1 MARRFL
7 TFAAAA
13 IIILSLALAF
23 GLFYLGERKQRDRV
37 AEAPPSIA
45 VPEIREALPPQA
57 PRTPDVR
64 RPQPQRPD
72 AFEFAPLEPPAQL
85 TPGAVT
91 TDLARL
97 IVSRYRPATKD
108 VSAHLDLELHEI
120 IERYAPEELQPGGP
134 YVYAVSPTALRL
146 GSLLFSGQLVEK
158 LGQEARRARTESPE
172 GMGLSPEQSEEVLR
186 LTAAWLRGVALCPR
200 LVRQG
205 AASPAPLRP
214 GECEGAME
222 WVHGLL
228 DRKGLVEVEAAASG
242 ILQGLA
248 ARIEKRE

>member
-7 TFAAAA
+7 TFAAATVV
-13 IIILSLALAF
+13 ILSLVLALGF
-23 GLFYLGERKQRDRV
+23 FYLGERKQRDKV
-37 AEAPPSIA
+37 VEAPPSIA
-45 VPEIREALPPQA
+45 VPEIREAVP

-64 RPQPQRPD
+64 RPQPQRPE
-72 AFEFAPLEPPAQL
+72 AFEFAPREPPAQL

-97 IVSRYRPATKD
+97 MVSRYRPATED
-108 VSAHLDLELHEI
+108 APAHLDLRLDEI

-146 GSLLFSGQLVEK
+146 GSLLFSGQLAEK
-158 LGQEARRARTESPE
+158 LHQEARRARTESPE
-172 GMGLSPEQSEEVLR
+172 GMGLSQEQSEEVLR

-214 GECEGAME
+214 GECEGAMD

-242 ILQGLA
+242 ILRDLA
-248 ARIEKRE
+248 ARIEKGG